1 MNLHLARFVVTL
13 LLCGCAAAPF
23 EPAAPGREP
32 DPARDA
38 DPLLSRSRVPHEVVA
53 EAFLTRATP
62 DDNIDSPAAWTAP
75 DHATWLLATAK
86 KGDHLVIYDGD
97 SGATLRTFGARGD
110 GPGEFRQPNGIA
122 VHGNLAF
129 VVERDNRRVQVLE
142 LPSLRTLAMFGSD
155 ELRQPYGLWLRE
167 ITADTLEVLVTDSY
181 MRGVDANGDIIV
193 PPLAELGRR
202 VQRYRVEVSGDRV
215 LARHAGAFGATD
227 AAGAIRIPESL
238 WGDPAHDRLLV
249 AEEDTATGTAL
260 RVYDLDGDYHR
271 TIGLDDFEAQAEGI
285 ALWACADG
293 SGYWLATDQFRDRSV
308 FHVYDRETLAH
319 LGAFAGETVANTDGV
334 WLNQAPTLAFPAGV
348 FYTAHDDRAVGAFD
362 WRDVAGALGLRERCT
377 EETGVAP

>member
-1 MNLHLARFVVTL
+1 
-13 LLCGCAAAPF
+13 
-23 EPAAPGREP
+23 
-32 DPARDA
+32 
-38 DPLLSRSRVPHEVVA
+38 
-53 EAFLTRATP
+53 
-62 DDNIDSPAAWTAP
+62 
-75 DHATWLLATAK
+75 
-86 KGDHLVIYDGD
+86 
-97 SGATLRTFGARGD
+97 
-110 GPGEFRQPNGIA
+110 
-122 VHGNLAF
+122 
-129 VVERDNRRVQVLE
+129 
-142 LPSLRTLAMFGSD
+142 
-155 ELRQPYGLWLRE
+155 
-167 ITADTLEVLVTDSY
+167 
-181 MRGVDANGDIIV
+181 
-193 PPLAELGRR
+193 
-202 VQRYRVEVSGDRV
+202 SGDRV

>member
-1 MNLHLARFVVTL
+1 
-13 LLCGCAAAPF
+13 
-23 EPAAPGREP
+23 
-32 DPARDA
+32 
-38 DPLLSRSRVPHEVVA
+38 
-53 EAFLTRATP
+53 
-62 DDNIDSPAAWTAP
+62 
-75 DHATWLLATAK
+75 
-86 KGDHLVIYDGD
+86 
-97 SGATLRTFGARGD
+97 
-110 GPGEFRQPNGIA
+110 
-122 VHGNLAF
+122 
-129 VVERDNRRVQVLE
+129 LE

-285 ALWACADG
+285 ALWACTDG
-293 SGYWLATDQFRDRSV
+293 SGY
-308 FHVYDRETLAH
+308 
-319 LGAFAGETVANTDGV
+319 
-334 WLNQAPTLAFPAGV
+334 
-348 FYTAHDDRAVGAFD
+348 
-362 WRDVAGALGLRERCT
+362 
-377 EETGVAP
+377 